1 MKKSFLS
8 LALIAA
14 MGATFVACNDNKGR
28 QVENLTQDAE
38 VQIGMS
44 IFSGKSAQ
52 NAPAQYA
59 PAEDVYY
66 QDGNT
71 YDYTQV
77 EIKNI
82 FVVPMRG
89 EETQKPVKLNDVSG
103 RSSTKTPTKLIINS
117 NTDRFLVYANLPQEV
132 ADQISTTAP
141 FGKQIRFET
150 TAIDPSDP
158 NTLYNPHNV
167 YLFGDT
173 KQEDVDLLVA
183 YETNA
188 SDEAVWSGI
197 HWAAYNDDE
206 FGSDAATQKNC
217 INVKGVTYAIGTL
230 AVGVYHGDYSDVTIE
245 GTTIKKVVYVGGNE
259 EANKVPLTPDW
270 LAANVSLDGI
280 TIADQAKY
288 MGYLFRPGTEYVTV
302 YEKMDNTDNAHV
314 IKSNADYESGNGKL
328 AFGNLAAKANTF
340 VVVAPSVEQKDVII
354 NLVFTNEST
363 ETIKFGADGVTI
375 QPDGKFY
382 LAAKL
387 IPKDTNHPSVFE
399 KATTT
404 ILNAKITGWEKATTE
419 IQVATDVH
427 IGIEVDLTWK
437 QGVVYNEEI

>member
-1 MKKSFLS
+1 MKKSVLS
-8 LALIAA
+8 LALVAA
-14 MGATFVACNDNKGR
+14 MGATFVACNDNNGR
-28 QVENLTQDAE
+28 QVENPAGDAE

-77 EIKNI
+77 NIENI

-103 RSSTKTPTKLIINS
+103 QSSTSTPTKLIINS
-117 NTDRFLVYANLPQEV
+117 NTDRFLVYANLS
-132 ADQISTTAP
+132 ADEANSISTTAP
-141 FGKQIRFET
+141 FDKTILFRT
-150 TAIDPSDP
+150 KAITPSDP
-158 NTLYNPHNV
+158 NSLYYPHNV
-167 YLFGDT
+167 YLFADAKRENGNL
-173 KQEDVDLLVA
+173 KVA
-183 YETNA
+183 YEA
-188 SDEAVWSGI
+188 DVPDAAAWAGI
-197 HWAAYNDDE
+197 TWADYNGEE
-206 FGSDAATQKNC
+206 FGSDAALQKNC
-217 INVKGVTYAIGTL
+217 IKVTGVTYAIGTL
-230 AVGVYHGDYSDVTIE
+230 AVGVYHGNYENIEIDGETIE
-245 GTTIKKVVYVGGNE
+245 KVVYVGGNE
-259 EANKVPLTPDW
+259 DANKVPLTEDW
-270 LAANVSLDGI
+270 LAANVSLEGI
-280 TIADQAKY
+280 TIADQAEY
-288 MGYLFRPGTEYVTV
+288 MGYLFRPGTNYVTV
-302 YEKMDNTDNAHV
+302 YDNMDNGANAKV
-314 IKSNADYESGNGKL
+314 IKSRTLYESGTGKL
-328 AFGNLAAKANTF
+328 AFGNLVEKANTF

-354 NLVFTNEST
+354 NLVFTNKNAQ
-363 ETIKFGADGVTI
+363 TIKFGENGVTI
-375 QPDGKFY
+375 QPNGKFY

-387 IPKDTNHPSVFE
+387 TPKDGHPSVFE

-437 QGVVYNEEI
+437 EGVVYDEEI